1 MNIGIIGTGHMG
13 RTLGLQWARAGHRV
27 LFGSRDL
34 AKARA
39 VAASA
44 TTAATA
50 AAGAGG
56 SAGAGSVLGSAK
68 DSAQGSAQVGD
79 FDEAA
84 AFGDVVL
91 YTVRGVFPSTL
102 LRTPRALAGKIV
114 IDCNNRDLGDDRRPG
129 EFSFDAPPPAVSLT
143 QQLAADAPDARIVK
157 AFSTIP
163 HPVIELDR
171 DTLAPRRVTVLLC
184 ADDADAKAI
193 VKGLVEEL
201 GFVGLDSGGLERSPL
216 VDGVADFLR
225 LQIGP
230 MGLGLFAT
238 MSVAVLK

>member
-1 MNIGIIGTGHMG
+1 MNIGIIGTGNMG
-13 RTLGLQWARAGHRV
+13 RTLGLRWARAGHRV

-34 AKARA
+34 AKATA
-39 VAASA
+39 VAASIP
-44 TTAATA
+44 
-50 AAGAGG
+50 G
-56 SAGAGSVLGSAK
+56 LGTQA
-68 DSAQGSAQVGD
+68 GD
-79 FDEAA
+79 FDAAA

-91 YTVRGVFPSTL
+91 YTVREVFPSTL
-102 LRTPRALAGKIV
+102 LRAPQALAGKIV

-129 EFSFDAPPPAVSLT
+129 EFSFATPPPTISLT
-143 QQLAADAPDARIVK
+143 QRLAADAPAARIVK

-171 DTLAPRRVTVLLC
+171 EALAPRRVSVLLC
-184 ADDADAKAI
+184 ADDGEAKAV
-193 VKGLVEEL
+193 VKELVEQL
-201 GFVGLDSGGLERSPL
+201 GFIGVDSGRLEHAPL

-238 MSVAVLK
+238 MSVAVLNDTQEQETR